1 MVVVDDTGDSVANT
15 DGNLTSSELTGLG
28 IVTNFSIHYNEN
40 SNTEEINVNLGI
52 SNDEFTV
59 ESTSATTVTRIE
71 GRGGNDRINVKT
83 NSGSTIIY
91 GDSQTNTVTIGTQSV
106 IVNEVN

>member
-1 MVVVDDTGDSVANT
+1 MVSEAQFINSQGNLHGITKALKVDSGAGSDLVVVDDTGDSVANT

-28 IVTNFSIHYNEN
+28 IGTNFSIHYNEN
-40 SNTEEINVNLGI
+40 GNTEEINVNLGI

-71 GRGGNDRINVKT
+71 GRSVM
-83 NSGSTIIY
+83 
-91 GDSQTNTVTIGTQSV
+91 TV
-106 IVNEVN
+106 